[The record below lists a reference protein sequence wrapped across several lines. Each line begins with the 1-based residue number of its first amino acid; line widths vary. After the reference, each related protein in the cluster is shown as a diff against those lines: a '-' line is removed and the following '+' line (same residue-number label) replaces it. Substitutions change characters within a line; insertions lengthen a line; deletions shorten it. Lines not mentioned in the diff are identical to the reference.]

1 MTQGVA
7 HGGRNVIQRVVDA
20 FAKGLGMVKESGSWY
35 RHADSLVTILN
46 LQKSQY
52 APRYYLNIAFWL
64 MGLGSEGFPKE
75 NTAHVR
81 IRLDVLLPDAADEIT
96 KLLDLGSGIADA
108 QREEGLRAL
117 LNSRLRPILDRTTTV
132 EDLRQLKLT
141 GLLKG
146 AAVRVAAREILDRAS
161 GRP

>member
-1 MTQGVA
+1 M
-7 HGGRNVIQRVVDA
+7 IQRVVDA

-81 IRLDVLLPDAADEIT
+81 IRLDVLLPEAADEIT
-96 KLLDLGSGIADA
+96 KLFGK
-108 QREEGLRAL
+108 
-117 LNSRLRPILDRTTTV
+117 
-132 EDLRQLKLT
+132 LKAAAPQ
-141 GLLKG
+141 
-146 AAVRVAAREILDRAS
+146 AAVRMNKLARRRLKDYALVD
-161 GRP
+161 GR